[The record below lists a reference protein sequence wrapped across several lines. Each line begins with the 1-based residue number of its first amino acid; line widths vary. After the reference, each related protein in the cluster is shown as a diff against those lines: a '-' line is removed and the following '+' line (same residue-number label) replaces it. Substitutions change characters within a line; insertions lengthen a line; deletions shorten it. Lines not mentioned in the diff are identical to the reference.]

1 MQELL
6 WNVTKFN
13 HIFSYP
19 SDAGDGAE
27 TYAQDMVNL
36 RVDRW
41 GHLRLRP
48 VIRALQMHEA
58 GDIAPED
65 LAITGVAASARK
77 LYWLRSDGQ
86 LLVADDIPA
95 DPFQIRNVSNL
106 RDRLSLVD
114 RIGDDNLVIITSEG
128 SDHGYV
134 IHASVAEPLGLDSP
148 GEDDFEISLGS
159 GSVALDDDYTF
170 YRITYSGEGILGEL
184 ESGSFKHAVKLRQS
198 LGVGNQQDLIDS
210 GSYYVEFELQEKPA
224 DERITHLNIYR
235 SSTRHADENTPD
247 SQIVYYRI
255 HQLQIADNTGNY
267 PQDFRDRTLKTTVD
281 KTHKFEDNSTLPT
294 GAGQIALFNDRLFA
308 PNGDELRFSGV
319 RNAIPAW
326 HAWPVINS
334 IKHGGRIDFC
344 AEYRGILLFGAA
356 DGLYRLSGM
365 SQQTYRYDQ
374 ISSRGPV
381 SRHAWGVLEKAF
393 GFVGSDGLYSTDG
406 TQAPEI
412 APQLKGY
419 FNRYEVEDGFVGM
432 LPNKASLWGVNR
444 RNKSTGD
451 TDHIYFVNDGNDWVR
466 VAEGSSERT
475 GSAIGI
481 PNASHIRQY
490 ASVKFDG
497 LPLTGVIAD
506 QQRAPR
512 LIDWV
517 VDDGDVDEL
526 TKWAGQ
532 ENPPTQDI
540 TWSWESQ
547 QLDWNSQGIGSEMKT
562 FKELVIDGK
571 AVNDITVTFYIDEGD
586 PVEKTVSA
594 MRMDDERFD
603 YRRVPIDRRGF
614 GLRFKITGTGGVMIR
629 GLKVRAY
636 V

>member
-86 LLVADDIPA
+86 LFVADDIPA

-148 GEDDFEISLGS
+148 EEDDFEISLGS

-308 PNGDELRFSGV
+308 PNGDELRFSDV

-475 GSAIGI
+475 GSTIGI
-481 PNASHIRQY
+481 PDASHVRQY

>member
-148 GEDDFEISLGS
+148 GENDFEISLGS

-255 HQLQIADNTGNY
+255 HQHQIADNAGNY

-466 VAEGSSERT
+466 VAEGSSDRT

-481 PNASHIRQY
+481 PDASHIRQY

-497 LPLTGVIAD
+497 IA
-506 QQRAPR
+506 
-512 LIDWV
+512 
-517 VDDGDVDEL
+517 VDRRDCR
-526 TKWAGQ
+526 
-532 ENPPTQDI
+532 PTAC
-540 TWSWESQ
+540 T
-547 QLDWNSQGIGSEMKT
+547 
-562 FKELVIDGK
+562 
-571 AVNDITVTFYIDEGD
+571 
-586 PVEKTVSA
+586 
-594 MRMDDERFD
+594 
-603 YRRVPIDRRGF
+603 PID
-614 GLRFKITGTGGVMIR
+614 
-629 GLKVRAY
+629 
-636 V
+636 

>member
-1 MQELL
+1 MMPPQIDEC
-6 WNVTKFN
+6 
-13 HIFSYP
+13 
-19 SDAGDGAE
+19 D
-27 TYAQDMVNL
+27 
-36 RVDRW
+36 
-41 GHLRLRP
+41 
-48 VIRALQMHEA
+48 LQ
-58 GDIAPED
+58 G
-65 LAITGVAASARK
+65 
-77 LYWLRSDGQ
+77 
-86 LLVADDIPA
+86 
-95 DPFQIRNVSNL
+95 
-106 RDRLSLVD
+106 RLSLVD

-148 GEDDFEISLGS
+148 GENDFEISLGS

-184 ESGSFKHAVKLRQS
+184 ESGAFKHAVKLRQS

-381 SRHAWGVLEKAF
+381 SAHAWGILDNAF
-393 GFVGSDGLYSTDG
+393 GFVGADGLYMSDG

-466 VAEGSSERT
+466 VAEGSSDRT

>member
-1 MQELL
+1 M
-6 WNVTKFN
+6 
-13 HIFSYP
+13 
-19 SDAGDGAE
+19 
-27 TYAQDMVNL
+27 
-36 RVDRW
+36 
-41 GHLRLRP
+41 
-48 VIRALQMHEA
+48 
-58 GDIAPED
+58 
-65 LAITGVAASARK
+65 
-77 LYWLRSDGQ
+77 
-86 LLVADDIPA
+86 
-95 DPFQIRNVSNL
+95 
-106 RDRLSLVD
+106 
-114 RIGDDNLVIITSEG
+114 
-128 SDHGYV
+128 
-134 IHASVAEPLGLDSP
+134 
-148 GEDDFEISLGS
+148 
-159 GSVALDDDYTF
+159 
-170 YRITYSGEGILGEL
+170 
-184 ESGSFKHAVKLRQS
+184 
-198 LGVGNQQDLIDS
+198 
-210 GSYYVEFELQEKPA
+210 
-224 DERITHLNIYR
+224 
-235 SSTRHADENTPD
+235 
-247 SQIVYYRI
+247 
-255 HQLQIADNTGNY
+255 
-267 PQDFRDRTLKTTVD
+267 
-281 KTHKFEDNSTLPT
+281 
-294 GAGQIALFNDRLFA
+294 
-308 PNGDELRFSGV
+308 
-319 RNAIPAW
+319 
-326 HAWPVINS
+326 
-334 IKHGGRIDFC
+334 
-344 AEYRGILLFGAA
+344 
-356 DGLYRLSGM
+356 
-365 SQQTYRYDQ
+365 
-374 ISSRGPV
+374 
-381 SRHAWGVLEKAF
+381 
-393 GFVGSDGLYSTDG
+393 
-406 TQAPEI
+406 
-412 APQLKGY
+412 
-419 FNRYEVEDGFVGM
+419 GM

-490 ASVKFDG
+490 ASVKFDA

-603 YRRVPIDRRGF
+603 YRRIRIDRRGF

>member
-1 MQELL
+1 MMPPQ
-6 WNVTKFN
+6 
-13 HIFSYP
+13 
-19 SDAGDGAE
+19 
-27 TYAQDMVNL
+27 VNEC
-36 RVDRW
+36 D
-41 GHLRLRP
+41 
-48 VIRALQMHEA
+48 LQ
-58 GDIAPED
+58 G
-65 LAITGVAASARK
+65 
-77 LYWLRSDGQ
+77 
-86 LLVADDIPA
+86 
-95 DPFQIRNVSNL
+95 
-106 RDRLSLVD
+106 RLSLVD

-148 GEDDFEISLGS
+148 EEDDFEISLGS
-159 GSVALDDDYTF
+159 GTVALDDDYTF

-224 DERITHLNIYR
+224 DKRITHLNIYR

-255 HQLQIADNTGNY
+255 HQLEISDNN

-281 KTHKFEDNSTLPT
+281 KAHKFEDNSTLPT
-294 GAGQIALFNDRLFA
+294 NAGQIALFNDRLFA
-308 PNGDELRFSGV
+308 PNGDELRFSDV

-344 AEYRGILLFGAA
+344 AEFRGILLFGAA
-356 DGLYRLSGM
+356 DGLYRLSGT
-365 SQQTYRYDQ
+365 SPQTYRYDQ

-381 SRHAWGVLEKAF
+381 SPHAWGVLEKAF
-393 GFVGSDGLYSTDG
+393 GFVGSDGLYLTDG

-466 VAEGSSERT
+466 VAEGSSDRT

-506 QQRAPR
+506 GQRAPR
-512 LIDWV
+512 LIDWI
-517 VDDGDVDEL
+517 VDDETTDGL
-526 TKWAGQ
+526 TKYTGQ
-532 ENPPTQDI
+532 DFPPTEEI
-540 TWSWESQ
+540 AWSWESQ
-547 QLDWNSQGIGSEMKT
+547 ELDWNVHRLGEEMKIFT
-562 FKELVIDGK
+562 ELVISGT
-571 AVNDITVTFYIDEGD
+571 AENDVTVTFYIDDRE
-586 PVEKTVSA
+586 PFTKTVKLNRTA
-594 MRMDDERFD
+594 HDTFYPVRIR
-603 YRRVPIDRRGF
+603 ITRRGY
-614 GLRFKITGTGGVMIR
+614 GCRFKLEGTGAVTLR
-629 GLKVRAY
+629 GLQLNGWV
-636 V
+636 